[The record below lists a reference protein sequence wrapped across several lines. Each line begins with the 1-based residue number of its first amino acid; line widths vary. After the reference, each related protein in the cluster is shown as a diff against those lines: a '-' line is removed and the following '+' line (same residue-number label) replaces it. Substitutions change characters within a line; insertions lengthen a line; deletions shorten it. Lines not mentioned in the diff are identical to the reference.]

1 MLIKKI
7 RAFKALKDKEIRKL
21 LTSVF
26 FTFNIVYQSNDV
38 LTPGCQYD
46 MAKRVIALWR
56 YEVLMM

>member
-26 FTFNIVYQSNDV
+26 FTFNIVYESNDV
-38 LTPGCQYD
+38 MTLGCYAD
-46 MAKRVIALWR
+46 MAKRVMALWR
-56 YEVLMM
+56 